1 MIFNKLLHFAFCI
14 LLTFPNLKVCPT
26 FAQSFFN
33 PLGLGEVVGPGF
45 ARSNALG
52 SPSALSPINPGFFL
66 NLSKTNFNISLLT
79 GGTIGRQS
87 NNNRAIGAV
96 RPLSLSGGVPLPT
109 RTKIL
114 VGIEQRFGQDFNLWS
129 ESLSNT
135 TRYHI
140 IGRGG
145 IYSLNAGV
153 AQSFLSRYCIG
164 AQFHQ
169 IWGGSKEEW
178 QFHSGD
184 GSIGADTIEVLYSGT
199 TTRIGLSVSL
209 PHSEVG
215 TLQLALCYDPP
226 LNLTARRF
234 KHIHGVVTD
243 SIRSYSIK
251 LPHTVALGAVTDAL
265 GEARINLG
273 VELRPWSGAKID
285 GKELGYRNV
294 WRWCIGIEYE
304 LLPNHPLR
312 AGYSMGNWYCESK
325 FSPKP
330 ISEKGVHLGT
340 SVPITNFGALDVAG
354 ELLFRKGATSAGPLG
369 ETAARLILTLSYQE
383 IWAKRTRR
391 WGY

>member
-1 MIFNKLLHFAFCI
+1 MISNKILHFVFCI
-14 LLTFPNLKVCPT
+14 LLAFPNLKVCPT

-52 SPSALSPINPGFFL
+52 SPCALSPVNPGLFL
-66 NLSKTNFNISLLT
+66 NLAKTNLNISLLSS
-79 GGTIGRQS
+79 GTIGTQS
-87 NNNRAIGAV
+87 NNNRAFGAIH
-96 RPLSLSGGVPLPT
+96 PLGLSGAVPLPT
-109 RTKIL
+109 RTRIL

-178 QFHSGD
+178 QFHTWD
-184 GSIGADTIEVLYSGT
+184 GAITTDTIEVLYSGT

-209 PHSEVG
+209 PHSAVC
-215 TLQLALCYDPP
+215 TLQFALCYDPP
-226 LNLTARRF
+226 INLTARRF

-251 LPHTVALGAVTDAL
+251 LPYTVSLGVATDAL
-265 GEARINLG
+265 GETRINSGL
-273 VELRPWSGAKID
+273 ELRPWSGAKID
-285 GKELGYRNV
+285 GKESGYRNV
-294 WRWCIGIEYE
+294 WRWCIGVEYE

-312 AGYSMGNWYCESK
+312 VGYSMGNWYCESK
-325 FSPKP
+325 VSPKP
-330 ISEKGVHLGT
+330 ITEKGAHIGT
-340 SVPITNFGALDVAG
+340 GIPIPNFGAIDVAG
-354 ELLFRKGATSAGPLG
+354 ELFFRKGVTPAGPLN
-369 ETAARLILTLSYQE
+369 ETAVRLILTLSYQE